1 MQNKRI
7 KRNYRQKGI
16 IRLHIENN
24 FRHYILVTI
33 IFLVRCSIWSFIN
46 KQF

>member
-7 KRNYRQKGI
+7 RTNYRKSGI

-24 FRHYILVTI
+24 FRHYVIVTI
-33 IFLVRCSIWSFIN
+33 LFLVRCRARSIIC
-46 KQF
+46 